1 MSKMNS
7 YLVERE
13 NVIKALSKLDRF
25 GIDERGR
32 IVKRSAPYVKLE
44 DVIGTLV
51 NMSDDCVCYYLF
63 ECDGMGCEAAM
74 KKGECPSPN
83 YCHATSNPFHAK
95 NFTRVVQADG
105 VVKFV
110 EKNAFAKEE

>member
-13 NVIKALSKLDRF
+13 NVVKALSKLDRF
-25 GIDERGR
+25 GVDE
-32 IVKRSAPYVKLE
+32 RSAPYVKLE

-83 YCHATSNPFHAK
+83 YCHATSDPFHAK

-110 EKNAFAKEE
+110 EKNALLDKYSFAKEE